1 MRPEERMA
9 RTTDPS
15 TSHEAA
21 EKKAPRRASD
31 YAVILGT
38 LVITRNYPM
47 TASEIDR
54 EHGHQGLSVSP
65 AHKRLPEL
73 ARQGLVVRCE
83 PRVCSVT
90 GYKAATWRI
99 KR

>member
-1 MRPEERMA
+1 MRHEERMA

-21 EKKAPRRASD
+21 EKKAPRLAND

-38 LVITRNYPM
+38 LATASEPL

-54 EHGHQGLSVSP
+54 EHRRQGLMVSP
-65 AHKRLPEL
+65 AHKRCVEL
-73 ARQGLVVRCE
+73 ERRGLVVRCE